1 MIDLLF
7 LAVDK
12 FQRFFLLISK
22 HNIYSHMYEYINM
35 EIIYIYNETSYLYLL
50 IDKTNPCNLQVM
62 AYNKLIF
69 NVK

>member
-35 EIIYIYNETSYLYLL
+35 EIIYIY
-50 IDKTNPCNLQVM
+50 I
-62 AYNKLIF
+62 
-69 NVK
+69 